1 MTKYPLIKKWKEKR
15 KNLFEEFVH
24 VVIVEIARAWH
35 YDKNGLC
42 SIEICGESIQCP
54 ICNAAL
60 ILVAISNTI
69 SVLSDF
75 NVISSTNKQYVIDKC
90 KLQRQRGK

>member
-42 SIEICGESIQCP
+42 SIEICNDIIGCYFG
-54 ICNAAL
+54 NAAFKCP
-60 ILVAISNTI
+60 SN
-69 SVLSDF
+69 LPLYFYLWPED
-75 NVISSTNKQYVIDKC
+75 
-90 KLQRQRGK
+90 